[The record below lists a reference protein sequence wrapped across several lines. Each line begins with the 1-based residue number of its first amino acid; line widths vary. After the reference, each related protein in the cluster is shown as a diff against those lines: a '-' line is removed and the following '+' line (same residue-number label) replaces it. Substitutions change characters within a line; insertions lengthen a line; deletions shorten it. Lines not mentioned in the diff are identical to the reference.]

1 MTDPRLDADP
11 PRPIADDPGAAGA
24 LSGPAGTPPAETAT
38 ATLVPSPS
46 EGDEQTRSSDPLFDI
61 IESHPGRAVPW
72 PPGPNQRGLSAPY
85 PPGGTDPH
93 PDAGQREDRYY
104 LRLLVAMVLLIVV
117 GGFAVSI
124 LGFVLGFVGGA
135 D

>member
-1 MTDPRLDADP
+1 MPWP
-11 PRPIADDPGAAGA
+11 PRPD
-24 LSGPAGTPPAETAT
+24 
-38 ATLVPSPS
+38 
-46 EGDEQTRSSDPLFDI
+46 
-61 IESHPGRAVPW
+61 
-72 PPGPNQRGLSAPY
+72 QRGLSAPY
-85 PPGGTDPH
+85 PPGGTDPD

-104 LRLLVAMVLLIVV
+104 LRLLVAMILLIVV

>member
-1 MTDPRLDADP
+1 MN
-11 PRPIADDPGAAGA
+11 
-24 LSGPAGTPPAETAT
+24 PPASDGA
-38 ATLVPSPS
+38 
-46 EGDEQTRSSDPLFDI
+46 QRSASDPLFEL
-61 IESHPGRAVPW
+61 IESRPGEAVPW
-72 PPGPNQRGLSAPY
+72 PPRPDQRGLSAPY
-85 PPGGTDPH
+85 PPGGVDPD
-93 PDAGQREDRYY
+93 PDAGQREDRHY

>member
-1 MTDPRLDADP
+1 MTEPRIDADP
-11 PRPIADDPGAAGA
+11 DRPTPDDPG
-24 LSGPAGTPPAETAT
+24 LSGVPGSARTQLTEAAT
-38 ATLVPSPS
+38 ATLEPSPS
-46 EGDEQTRSSDPLFDI
+46 DGDERTASSDPLFDI

-72 PPGPNQRGLSAPY
+72 PPRPDQRGLSAPY
-85 PPGGTDPH
+85 PPGGTDPD

-104 LRLLVAMVLLIVV
+104 LRLLVAMILLIVV